1 MVARTTKSTQNLV
14 LIAITNIVEEE
25 LLSASWKFRV
35 DLLAVRVVEFVV
47 GDSVGVRDC
56 GT

>member
-1 MVARTTKSTQNLV
+1 MVARTAKSTQNLV

-35 DLLAVRVVEFVV
+35 ELLAVRVVEFVV